1 MLTVESFRSF
11 TARSSKMKTAPA
23 KYSAPAPGNRNSTPP
38 APTAPIKTLRLGRIK
53 AAIWENGA
61 EERAYCNVTFSR
73 TYMDEEKRFRDSDS
87 FGRDDLLLLAKLADN
102 AHTFICERLAA
113 SKADEG
119 ADQPRRP

>member
-1 MLTVESFRSF
+1 
-11 TARSSKMKTAPA
+11 MKPAPS
-23 KYSAPAPGNRNSTPP
+23 KYSPPATANRNAPAP
-38 APTAPIKTLRLGRIK
+38 ALAAPIKTLRLGRIK

-61 EERAYCNVTFSR
+61 DERAFCNVTFSR

-113 SKADEG
+113 SKAEEH